1 MNFKKNS
8 SLNLF
13 LITLVAFYC
22 GLTNILLIELISY
35 FLLFLYLIRYT
46 KKYWVSIEGIFV
58 IIFSLI
64 SIPFLLDS
72 PDLLIN
78 HFKQLILTLSI
89 VIFSINLTPLSTRIL
104 SIISIINFILVFLQV
119 NFNII
124 LFPDFLFDG
133 NYMKSMYESDNTFRA
148 LGILAGSHFST
159 FFISL
164 STLSLIYANKES
176 LNLLIKRKITKNNL
190 LLIFILSINFL
201 SLYFSYTYTAFISL
215 VFQLCIIF
223 ANKIFLVKLLKN
235 LFKKVK
241 INIRGLRINIVL
253 VSFPIIIIFIL
264 LNLKKIEYL
273 VSSFFG
279 IFLDNRG
286 IASLGIITAQLQ
298 NIFGFVSDLSIFPTR
313 EMAVDTQLSEN
324 VQNIF
329 SLDEVVE
336 IGLEIGYLK
345 ILYTHG
351 IVIGIYLL
359 TFLFRKLYGIR
370 TFLFFA
376 FFHYAH
382 ITSNPLILIIAITA
396 SKYAKINSN
405 KMLSQKN

>member
-1 MNFKKNS
+1 MRLKKNS

-89 VIFSINLTPLSTRIL
+89 IIFSINLTPLSTRIL

-148 LGILAGSHFST
+148 LGILGGSHFST
-159 FFISL
+159 FLISL
-164 STLSLIYANKES
+164 CSLSLIYANKES
-176 LNLLIKRKITKNNL
+176 
-190 LLIFILSINFL
+190 
-201 SLYFSYTYTAFISL
+201 
-215 VFQLCIIF
+215 
-223 ANKIFLVKLLKN
+223 
-235 LFKKVK
+235 
-241 INIRGLRINIVL
+241 
-253 VSFPIIIIFIL
+253 
-264 LNLKKIEYL
+264 
-273 VSSFFG
+273 
-279 IFLDNRG
+279 
-286 IASLGIITAQLQ
+286 
-298 NIFGFVSDLSIFPTR
+298 
-313 EMAVDTQLSEN
+313 
-324 VQNIF
+324 
-329 SLDEVVE
+329 
-336 IGLEIGYLK
+336 
-345 ILYTHG
+345 
-351 IVIGIYLL
+351 
-359 TFLFRKLYGIR
+359 
-370 TFLFFA
+370 
-376 FFHYAH
+376 
-382 ITSNPLILIIAITA
+382 
-396 SKYAKINSN
+396 
-405 KMLSQKN
+405 